1 MRSYIA
7 VVVAILIDS
16 VQEASWSA
24 QDLRHLLAVV
34 PTLDLLIGVQ
44 QVNKEGA
51 PAGLMAL
58 QHEADVQVTV
68 EAMQWSLK
76 KSRYQDL
83 AGVGGEVLPK
93 RDPGIT
99 AIERS
104 MSDVVA

>member
-1 MRSYIA
+1 
-7 VVVAILIDS
+7 VIDS

-24 QDLRHLLAVV
+24 KDLRHLLAVV
-34 PTLDLLIGVQ
+34 PTLDLVIGVQ
-44 QVNKEGA
+44 QVTKDGA

-83 AGVGGEVLPK
+83 VGAGGDVLPK
-93 RDPGIT
+93 RDPEIT
-99 AIERS
+99 PTEKETP
-104 MSDVVA
+104 DVVAQMRVLPDQ